1 MTGLKTSLDSLLEAG
16 VTRGDVPGVAAMA
29 TSGAETLYQGAF
41 GERELGGGVAMG
53 LDSVIAIA
61 SMTKAVTATAAMQ
74 LVERGK
80 LELDAPAS
88 DLVPY
93 LGEVGVLEGFDGAG
107 QPVTRAPKTAITLRK
122 LLTHTAGFGYEI
134 WNQEIL
140 DFQAATGS
148 PSTRTRTLASLK
160 TPLLFDPGTKW
171 NYGVNIDWAGQMVEA
186 VSGQRLGAYM
196 QDNIFSPLGMA
207 SSGFRAGLEMKARH
221 ATVHLRGDDGRLTVP
236 KSDASM
242 PTSDIDTGGGGL
254 LSSIEDYG
262 KFIRMFLNK
271 GACDGDQILRPETVA
286 MMSVNQMGDCRVE
299 PMLTTTAAL
308 SNDVEFFPGVEKA
321 WGLSFMINLG
331 TAPTGRST
339 GSLAWAG
346 LTNAYY
352 WIDPAQDVAGVYAT
366 QIFPF
371 ADTLS
376 LSLFLD
382 FETAVYNNLS

>member
-1 MTGLKTSLDSLLEAG
+1 MTGLKTFLDSLLEAG

-74 LVERGK
+74 LVEKG
-80 LELDAPAS
+80 
-88 DLVPY
+88 
-93 LGEVGVLEGFDGAG
+93 
-107 QPVTRAPKTAITLRK
+107 K

-242 PTSDIDTGGGGL
+242 PASDIDTGGGGL

>member
-1 MTGLKTSLDSLLEAG
+1 MTALKDSLDSLLAAG
-16 VTRGDVPGVAAMA
+16 VTRGDVPGVSAMVL
-29 TSGAETLYQGAF
+29 SGGETLYQGAF
-41 GERELGGGVAMG
+41 GERELGSGDAMA
-53 LDSVIAIA
+53 LDTVIAIA

-74 LVERGK
+74 LVEQGK
-80 LELDAPAS
+80 LDLDAPAS
-88 DLVPY
+88 ELVPY
-93 LGEVGVLEGFDGAG
+93 LGEVGVLEGFDSSG
-107 QPVTRAPKTAITLRK
+107 QPVTRAPKTAVTLRN

-186 VSGQRLGAYM
+186 VSGQRLGEYM
-196 QDNIFSPLGMA
+196 RDNIFAPLGMD
-207 SSGFRAGLEMKARH
+207 SSGFRASPEMKARQ
-221 ATVHLRGDDGRLTVP
+221 ATVHLRGDDGKLSVP
-236 KSDASM
+236 KSNASM
-242 PTSDIDTGGGGL
+242 PAGDIDTGGGGL

-262 KFIRMFLNK
+262 KFLRMILNK
-271 GACDGDQILRPETVA
+271 GAYDGGQILRPETVA
-286 MMSVNQMGDCRVE
+286 MMSANHMGDCRVT
-299 PMLTTTAAL
+299 PMLTTEAAL

-321 WGLSFMINLG
+321 WGLSFMINLD
-331 TAPTGRST
+331 TAPTGRSA

-352 WIDPAQDVAGVYAT
+352 WIDPVKDIAGVYAT

-371 ADTLS
+371 GDKLS
-376 LSLFLD
+376 LPLFLD
-382 FETAVYNNLS
+382 FETAVYDNLT